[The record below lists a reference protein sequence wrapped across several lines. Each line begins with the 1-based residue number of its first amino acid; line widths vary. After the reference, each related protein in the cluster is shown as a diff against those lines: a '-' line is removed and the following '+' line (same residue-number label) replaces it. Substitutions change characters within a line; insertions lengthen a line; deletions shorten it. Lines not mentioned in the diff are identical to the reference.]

1 MLRDVN
7 DSREQARLLA
17 EFLKPLHAVTR
28 CRTNPQRKRTGLLV
42 NLIPFNEGGGGTG
55 GGGRGARDEAEDG
68 PWAFKRPPS
77 ERVQEFQAELR
88 RRGVWASVRVQ
99 RGRRPATRRS
109 HRGLER
115 SHRHYLAAPVGHG
128 EGACGTHESLKRSCG
143 AAQLAVHVWLRS
155 SSYSRLRQR

>member
-1 MLRDVN
+1 MEYVLLRDVN

-42 NLIPFNEGGGGTG
+42 NLIPFNEGGGGTAG
-55 GGGRGARDEAEDG
+55 GGGGAREEGEDG
-68 PWAFKRPPS
+68 PWAFKRPAS

-99 RGRRPATRRS
+99 RGDDQSA
-109 HRGLER
+109 
-115 SHRHYLAAPVGHG
+115 
-128 EGACGTHESLKRSCG
+128 ACGM
-143 AAQLAVHVWLRS
+143 LATG
-155 SSYSRLRQR
+155 RQPLPPGQMPL